1 MKTLCL
7 EPQYVTE
14 PEPDAHFRSYA
25 VNDIYERALVLLTP
39 AAVGQVILPD
49 QPLHLTSHLVE
60 EESVKS
66 WLQPGAELAPERGY
80 MLDIQ
85 RAGIILLRQRGYGLN
100 QRLIMLGLFL
110 EDAVDYVATER
121 GHQLGA
127 LIKSYNSPTFKV
139 RFDEAMRAIAFDACA
154 YTGYLGT
161 LLQRLE
167 RQGLLQDKA
176 TLADYYDLIRQIF
189 GIGETQ
195 EAQQTQRTYR
205 ECRKAIQEHV
215 EQRCPYLLENYL
227 IYTFF
232 SHFYP
237 CSLAGGMVHNYWTMV
252 TIYKLCE
259 LSLLVLS
266 AVRRDQL
273 HLHDIYDLF
282 AYWERRQLQPEFLP
296 LVEHYVSKRENQSLE
311 LFNALYDLAQS

>member
-121 GHQLGA
+121 GQQLGS
-127 LIKSYNSPTFKV
+127 LIKS
-139 RFDEAMRAIAFDACA
+139 
-154 YTGYLGT
+154 
-161 LLQRLE
+161 
-167 RQGLLQDKA
+167 
-176 TLADYYDLIRQIF
+176 
-189 GIGETQ
+189 
-195 EAQQTQRTYR
+195 
-205 ECRKAIQEHV
+205 
-215 EQRCPYLLENYL
+215 
-227 IYTFF
+227 
-232 SHFYP
+232 
-237 CSLAGGMVHNYWTMV
+237 
-252 TIYKLCE
+252 
-259 LSLLVLS
+259 
-266 AVRRDQL
+266 
-273 HLHDIYDLF
+273 
-282 AYWERRQLQPEFLP
+282 
-296 LVEHYVSKRENQSLE
+296 
-311 LFNALYDLAQS
+311 